1 MFHLIRRLVKALWTR
16 ICDRG
21 WDEAVSDGRNRD
33 DRTGADHDHVG
44 RRLRT
49 LEECALHKRTVR
61 LTCPK
66 CGHVRILDAV
76 SLWWLFHQR
85 RWDGTLALVGRRL
98 CCSSCQVR
106 GHVQRPQ
113 LMIGRDPPTGA
124 PLPYPDAATWKRLVS
139 RYRS

>member
-1 MFHLIRRLVKALWTR
+1 MFHLFRRSVKRLQTR
-16 ICDRG
+16 ICDCE
-21 WDEAVSDGRNRD
+21 WDEGVSDGRN
-33 DRTGADHDHVG
+33 
-44 RRLRT
+44 
-49 LEECALHKRTVR
+49 

-66 CGHVRILDAV
+66 CGHVRILDEV

-106 GHVQRPQ
+106 EYVQRPQ
-113 LMIGRDPPTGA
+113 LMVGRDPPTGA
-124 PLPYPDAATWKRLVS
+124 PLPYPDAVTRKRLVS